1 MKFRKEFLTEESK
14 SIRDIDGTAV
24 FIDRDGTIC
33 KDVHY
38 MSSPDQLEL
47 LPGVVE
53 GISLLNSLGLKVIIV
68 TNQSGIARGYFT
80 EEALNEIHQ
89 KMLKM
94 LSEEGA
100 RIDGIYYCPHHP
112 NEGCECRKP
121 KIGLL
126 LKAAQDFKLDL
137 KNCFMIGDK
146 CIDVQAGRNAGC
158 TTILIP
164 STETEKEIIPQ
175 PDYIAANFYEAAKII
190 ERLLKESNLI

>member
-1 MKFRKEFLTEESK
+1 MILDKKSEKFQ
-14 SIRDIDGTAV
+14 DINKIAV
-24 FIDRDGTIC
+24 FLDRDGTIC

-94 LSEEGA
+94 LSERGA

-112 NEGCECRKP
+112 SEGCECRKP

>member
-1 MKFRKEFLTEESK
+1 MILNKKSEKFQ
-14 SIRDIDGTAV
+14 DINKIAV
-24 FIDRDGTIC
+24 FLDRDGTIC

-94 LSEEGA
+94 LSEGGA

>member
-1 MKFRKEFLTEESK
+1 MF
-14 SIRDIDGTAV
+14 
-24 FIDRDGTIC
+24 
-33 KDVHY
+33 
-38 MSSPDQLEL
+38 
-47 LPGVVE
+47 
-53 GISLLNSLGLKVIIV
+53 
-68 TNQSGIARGYFT
+68 
-80 EEALNEIHQ
+80 
-89 KMLKM
+89 KM
-94 LSEEGA
+94 LSEGGA

-126 LKAAQDFKLDL
+126 LKAAQDFNLDL

>member
-1 MKFRKEFLTEESK
+1 MILDKKSEKFQ
-14 SIRDIDGTAV
+14 DINKIAV
-24 FIDRDGTIC
+24 FLDRDGTIC

-94 LSEEGA
+94 LSEGGA